1 MILDNET
8 TDPDKQTNR
17 RTVKQTNRQ
26 TDEQTKVFF
35 APFPTPTHRSSSAS
49 TNVEEAR
56 LRKRIY

>member
-1 MILDNET
+1 MSLDNET

-17 RTVKQTNRQ
+17 Q
-26 TDEQTKVFF
+26 TDESFFF